1 MEPLSTQAETNA
13 VNTEEWKDV
22 MIKYKNSK
30 DPVEC
35 TEALTKGRL
44 YYLTLS
50 IKEKE
55 TFFGDLSN
63 TYRNYFATIRENISE
78 EDKND
83 LVEIFEEAVED
94 WAGLNDALDTFIGLK
109 EPDDLKKK
117 RLEDCEARGRLIFE
131 SLPASVNKVF
141 HEQMEKTEFKEFLQR
156 EFGNVEIINYL
167 KENEEMKEAR
177 EALIEEDKTN
187 PFFDETIS
195 ILNKIMGGRDLTKKA
210 SADDSQETD
219 NSDPT
224 LKEFSEIVKDA
235 KKSKDFETVLS
246 YLTGLNIDGLTKPA
260 SNTYDA
266 WLDEMKKYEK
276 EQTQENPT
284 FKGIYAL
291 FKTLQL

>member
-1 MEPLSTQAETNA
+1 MEPVSGQAESNV
-13 VNTEEWKDV
+13 VNPGEWKDV
-22 MIKYKNSK
+22 MTKYKNSK

-35 TEALTKGRL
+35 TEALMKGRL

-78 EDKND
+78 EDRND

-109 EPDDLKKK
+109 EPEDIKKK
-117 RLEDCEARGRLIFE
+117 RLEDCELRGRLIFD
-131 SLPASVNKVF
+131 SLPASVSKVF
-141 HEQMEKTEFKEFLQR
+141 HDHMEKPDFKDFLKR

-167 KENEEMKEAR
+167 KDNEEMKAAR
-177 EALIEEDKTN
+177 EALIEEDQTS

-195 ILNKIMGGRDLTKKA
+195 ILTKIMGGREMTKKA
-210 SADDSQETD
+210 TADESQEAE

-224 LKEFSEIVKDA
+224 LKEFSEIVKES
-235 KKSKDFETVLS
+235 KKSKDHETVLS
-246 YLTGLNIDGLTKPA
+246 YLTGLNIDNFTKPA
-260 SNTYDA
+260 SNTYEA
-266 WLDEMKKYEK
+266 WLESMQKFEA
-276 EQTQENPT
+276 EQTEENPT
-284 FKGIYAL
+284 FKGIFAL
-291 FKTLQL
+291 FKTLKN

>member
-1 MEPLSTQAETNA
+1 
-13 VNTEEWKDV
+13 
-22 MIKYKNSK
+22 
-30 DPVEC
+30 
-35 TEALTKGRL
+35 
-44 YYLTLS
+44 
-50 IKEKE
+50 
-55 TFFGDLSN
+55 
-63 TYRNYFATIRENISE
+63 
-78 EDKND
+78 
-83 LVEIFEEAVED
+83 
-94 WAGLNDALDTFIGLK
+94 
-109 EPDDLKKK
+109 
-117 RLEDCEARGRLIFE
+117 
-131 SLPASVNKVF
+131 
-141 HEQMEKTEFKEFLQR
+141 
-156 EFGNVEIINYL
+156 
-167 KENEEMKEAR
+167 
-177 EALIEEDKTN
+177 
-187 PFFDETIS
+187 
-195 ILNKIMGGRDLTKKA
+195 MGGRDLTKKA